1 MKKFNLKPH
10 EIGYLKLLYSTFAG
24 LDYAVANASVGAEQ
38 AKSFKAAK
46 TFKVIR
52 EVQIRACEG
61 LASEYIRASLIK
73 DKLIKNDPTLLCVFD
88 PSDDNTD
95 GHVEVWTRE
104 EIAANKSKNIT
115 NKEKK

>member
-10 EIGYLKLLYSTFAG
+10 EVGYLKLLYSTFAG
-24 LDYAVANASVGAEQ
+24 LDYATANASVGAEQ

-73 DKLIKNDPTLLCVFD
+73 DKLIENDPTLLCVFD
-88 PSDDNTD
+88 PSDANTD
-95 GHVEVWTRE
+95 GHVEVWTRD
-104 EIAANKSKNIT
+104 EIAANHAAAMAD
-115 NKEKK
+115 KE